1 VIVEPLLGF
10 EARQRFN
17 DHEVSAP
24 RARRQRQLPGAAPV
38 VRAGLPQSPLRERIT
53 GTVVNSSGG
62 PVNTRTIAI
71 LALIIAVIVILI
83 LVL

>member
-1 VIVEPLLGF
+1 MVDL
-10 EARQRFN
+10 R
-17 DHEVSAP
+17 S
-24 RARRQRQLPGAAPV
+24 GAAPHG
-38 VRAGLPQSPLRERIT
+38 RGRFASTPGEGKNL
-53 GTVVNSSGG
+53 GTNVDSSGG

>member
-1 VIVEPLLGF
+1 MITMC
-10 EARQRFN
+10 RQRG
-17 DHEVSAP
+17 
-24 RARRQRQLPGAAPV
+24 PGGTGIRWR
-38 VRAGLPQSPLRERIT
+38 RAGGREGLPRSPPRERIT
-53 GTVVNSSGG
+53 RTVVNSSGG

>member
-1 VIVEPLLGF
+1 MHSRF
-10 EARQRFN
+10 AR
-17 DHEVSAP
+17 A
-24 RARRQRQLPGAAPV
+24 
-38 VRAGLPQSPLRERIT
+38 T
-53 GTVVNSSGG
+53 GEGKIPEIVVNSSGG

>member
-1 VIVEPLLGF
+1 LIVEVLLVS
-10 EARQRFN
+10 EAQQRFY
-17 DHEVSAP
+17 DHGSSGVDRCSTLERHHTDGRGRFAST
-24 RARRQRQLPGAAPV
+24 PGEGKNLGIIVDP
-38 VRAGLPQSPLRERIT
+38 
-53 GTVVNSSGG
+53 SGG

>member
-1 VIVEPLLGF
+1 MIVEPSLVFGANPATVHHGSGGVDRSSTVEPHRTGGRGRFASTPGEGKNLGT
-10 EARQRFN
+10 N
-17 DHEVSAP
+17 VD
-24 RARRQRQLPGAAPV
+24 
-38 VRAGLPQSPLRERIT
+38 
-53 GTVVNSSGG
+53 SSGG

>member
-1 VIVEPLLGF
+1 MVGSGDVDRWSTLERHYRGGRGRFASTPGEGKNLGT
-10 EARQRFN
+10 
-17 DHEVSAP
+17 
-24 RARRQRQLPGAAPV
+24 
-38 VRAGLPQSPLRERIT
+38 I
-53 GTVVNSSGG
+53 VNSSGG

>member
-1 VIVEPLLGF
+1 
-10 EARQRFN
+10 
-17 DHEVSAP
+17 
-24 RARRQRQLPGAAPV
+24 LPE
-38 VRAGLPQSPLRERIT
+38 GLLRERIS
-53 GTVVNSSGG
+53 GTIVNSSGG

>member
-1 VIVEPLLGF
+1 V
-10 EARQRFN
+10 AR
-17 DHEVSAP
+17 E
-24 RARRQRQLPGAAPV
+24 
-38 VRAGLPQSPLRERIT
+38 GLPRSPPRERIT
-53 GTVVNSSGG
+53 RTVVNSSGG